1 MRKKK
6 KKKGISRLFGKGK
19 MDQNVGLTAKV
30 RSYTHK
36 REQARKERDRDR
48 ELVKEVYGTPRERE
62 RERHA
67 ARWHVSTMQILQ
79 KHRAYSFS
87 SLSRASS
94 RSERA

>member
-6 KKKGISRLFGKGK
+6 KKKGKSRLFGKGK

-36 REQARKERDRDR
+36 REQVRKERDRDR
-48 ELVKEVYGTPRERE
+48 ELVKEVYGTPRE

>member
-1 MRKKK
+1 
-6 KKKGISRLFGKGK
+6 

-62 RERHA
+62 RETRC
-67 ARWHVSTMQILQ
+67 
-79 KHRAYSFS
+79 
-87 SLSRASS
+87 
-94 RSERA
+94 